1 MKTSHFAAKDPFKAQ
16 LGLASSRY
24 GRRRSYPGDAASGA
38 PVDRPL
44 KVSTSAPTSGYIV
57 VLRSLD
63 TKSAGLR
70 ELRRAHANGFPSA
83 ELLFSSKYTTLR
95 RGYWVVYVRYPTAK
109 GATAGAARAH
119 GTRLP
124 VGLPAHRQ
132 AVTPATQ
139 VTPTPNR

>member
-1 MKTSHFAAKDPFKAQ
+1 MRQSTT
-16 LGLASSRY
+16 
-24 GRRRSYPGDAASGA
+24 
-38 PVDRPL
+38 L

-70 ELRRAHANGFPSA
+70 ELKRAHASGFPSA

-109 GATAGAARAH
+109 GATAGTAQAH
-119 GTRLP
+119 GHGYPSAYRRIAKP
-124 VGLPAHRQ
+124 
-132 AVTPATQ
+132 
-139 VTPTPNR
+139 